1 MAHCCW
7 RACLLQQ
14 QDCFATLQTETPT
27 DNLCVAAQSVR
38 RFEYWRWGFYF
49 ACWFPICWLTSLA
62 IKLLVKLVESQL
74 LAANRNIL
82 YYTAS
87 VKASHTCSSLHPDK
101 ATQATN
107 MGMPLLYQQQHCAEQ
122 ATLVCYL

>member
-1 MAHCCW
+1 MRSKLDSLALCCW
-7 RACLLQQ
+7 QACLPQQ
-14 QDCFATLQTETPT
+14 QARFGTLQLKAPT
-27 DNLCVAAQSVR
+27 HILCVAAQSVR

-87 VKASHTCSSLHPDK
+87 VKASRTSSVSCPGE
-101 ATQATN
+101 ATRATN
-107 MGMPLLYQQQHCAEQ
+107 MGWSLLYQ
-122 ATLVCYL
+122 

>member
-1 MAHCCW
+1 MQPCNQPEA
-7 RACLLQQ
+7 
-14 QDCFATLQTETPT
+14 PT
-27 DNLCVAAQSVR
+27 NILSVAAQSVR

-87 VKASHTCSSLHPDK
+87 VKASHTCRNLWPDK
-101 ATQATN
+101 ATRATN
-107 MGMPLLYQQQHCAEQ
+107 MGISLLDQQQHCARR
-122 ATLVCYL
+122 ATFICHL

>member
-1 MAHCCW
+1 MA
-7 RACLLQQ
+7 
-14 QDCFATLQTETPT
+14 T
-27 DNLCVAAQSVR
+27 QSVR

-87 VKASHTCSSLHPDK
+87 VKASHTCSVSCPGE
-101 ATQATN
+101 ATWAAN
-107 MGMPLLYQQQHCAEQ
+107 MAWSMFRQRQHCARQ
-122 ATLVCYL
+122 ATTMWHLQSGKTGQSSLKSNICA